1 MKAASK
7 YAFVSKKKA
16 AVPNN
21 LDRHARVA
29 DLKEVGAPVR
39 GLDLLDDFIPEQP
52 DTNVI
57 SVHFATLKKAE
68 DNMQMGDPYFCKNC
82 RACLSQNSKLIPKGE
97 YQEKYA
103 KALGDEKDSMEEEK
117 VEERKQGDISQAI
130 NDRDKVIVTVIA
142 DTDRIWVC
150 EFCGQHNLVNLDP
163 EEMPQ
168 NDDVIYMLKS
178 AEQISKNLSDLSSDI
193 TTIFCIDNSGSMSV
207 TTEVKGKH
215 DLKHGLS
222 EEEYEMLKQFIEYGA
237 DQYLP
242 NQKKDTTFITRK
254 QCVLA
259 AIENQLIDMKG
270 EFPNRKVGLV
280 TFDNDVSV
288 IGDGKEVPEIVTGD
302 KLYKYDILE
311 QIGADAGKK
320 LVTST
325 VKESAETLI
334 KKFEKLKENGK
345 TALGPALLVSLGLAI
360 QGKQGSRV
368 ILCTDGLAN
377 VGLGEIDTSKGLT
390 EAEQFYTRVGNFA
403 KEHGVSISVISIKG
417 EGCKLDVIGRLADLT
432 SGSLTRVDPNEI
444 TSQFANIMKQ
454 EVIATQVEVKL
465 RLHQAM
471 KFRNEAEENLKE
483 RASLYE
489 KNVGNVTAQ
498 TELTF
503 EYEVRPD
510 EELVEFKIDSAKL
523 ESVPFQ
529 AQIVYTSSGGD
540 RLMRVIT
547 QTLKTTQNLEEAEK
561 DLNVNLLAARAL
573 QQQAN
578 FAAGGHYDHSNKI
591 GQRWG
596 SYLNKHAA
604 SNLGS
609 NEVLDMYNRKNEKIQ
624 KVAKKKMGVLK
635 PSVKKEFEE
644 KEEKEGGG
652 GFFDKIFGAKP
663 KSKASPVLSNSRAE
677 KKEMRRKASIE
688 SLERNNSYEFSGSD
702 SEYDFVH
709 DAKNCNSNF
718 DKKSK

>member
-1 MKAASK
+1 
-7 YAFVSKKKA
+7 
-16 AVPNN
+16 
-21 LDRHARVA
+21 
-29 DLKEVGAPVR
+29 
-39 GLDLLDDFIPEQP
+39 
-52 DTNVI
+52 
-57 SVHFATLKKAE
+57 
-68 DNMQMGDPYFCKNC
+68 
-82 RACLSQNSKLIPKGE
+82 
-97 YQEKYA
+97 
-103 KALGDEKDSMEEEK
+103 
-117 VEERKQGDISQAI
+117 
-130 NDRDKVIVTVIA
+130 
-142 DTDRIWVC
+142 
-150 EFCGQHNLVNLDP
+150 
-163 EEMPQ
+163 
-168 NDDVIYMLKS
+168 
-178 AEQISKNLSDLSSDI
+178 
-193 TTIFCIDNSGSMSV
+193 MSV

-242 NQKKDTTFITRK
+242 GQKKDTTFITRK

-280 TFDNDVSV
+280 TFDNDVSI

-302 KLYKYDILE
+302 KLYKYDVL
-311 QIGADAGKK
+311 QAIGNDAGKK
-320 LVTST
+320 IVTST

-390 EAEQFYTRVGNFA
+390 EAQEFYERVGNFA
-403 KEHGVSISVISIKG
+403 KEQGVSISVISIKG

-444 TSQFANIMKQ
+444 TNQFANIMKQ
-454 EVIATQVEVKL
+454 EVVATQVEVKL
-465 RLHQAM
+465 RLHRAM
-471 KFRNEAEENLKE
+471 KFRNESEENLKE

-489 KNVGNVTAQ
+489 KNVGNVTAK

-503 EYEVRPD
+503 EYEIRPD
-510 EELVEFKIDSAKL
+510 EELVEFKINSAKL

-578 FAAGGHYDHSNKI
+578 FAAGGQYEQSNKL
-591 GQRWG
+591 GQQWG
-596 SYLNKHAA
+596 SYLNKHAV
-604 SNLGS
+604 NNNGD
-609 NEVLDMYNRKNEKIQ
+609 NDVLNSYQKRNEKIQ
-624 KVAKKKMGVLK
+624 KVAKKKMMGKVA
-635 PSVKKEFEE
+635 F
-644 KEEKEGGG
+644 KEESEEG
-652 GFFDKIFGAKP
+652 KP
-663 KSKASPVLSNSRAE
+663 KSFADKAKAFLGVKPTSSKKKGPSGMSKASAE
-677 KKEMRRKASIE
+677 KKERKGSVSSNSSRSRSRGRSSGDERAGGFRRNS
-688 SLERNNSYEFSGSD
+688 SYEFSGSD

-718 DKKSK
+718 DKK